1 MSDETTTL
9 EAPVTVAAPAKPAVA
24 KKKPAKK
31 KPAKK
36 PAPKPPVVNSVTAP
50 DVPPIELP
58 PIVLV
63 RKEPQFHD
71 QDRDRL
77 LHMLRGKPISAK
89 LEEAYFVKQRQYH
102 QHLQG
107 PLPIEMLADL
117 LFDAEKI
124 SVFLPAMPQVA
135 EDAGDRMVNPNR

>member
-9 EAPVTVAAPAKPAVA
+9 EAPVAVAAPAKPAVA

-36 PAPKPPVVNSVTAP
+36 PAPKPQVVAQPETVKDGP
-50 DVPPIELP
+50 ELP

-124 SVFLPAMPQVA
+124 SVFLPEMPQVA